1 VEVSVTEVQRGEHV
15 RIVDYRCTRGPHDPE
30 SGTEVHRG
38 YSLSYVRRGAFGC
51 RAEGRT
57 FELVV
62 GSLFVGRPGAEYV
75 ATHDHA
81 CGDECFS
88 FQFST
93 ELVDLLGGGD
103 VWHSIAVPPLAKLVV
118 LAERA
123 QAAARGA
130 DAAGADELGLLLA
143 ERFVAI
149 ASGRRRRAMKPSP
162 RDRARAVR
170 AAEWIEAHATEPV
183 ALDDVA
189 REVGLGTFHFL
200 RVFANVFGVTPHQYL
215 INARLRRAASL
226 LATTAQPVTDIA
238 YEVGFNDLSNFVRTF
253 RAAAGV
259 SPSSFR

>member
-1 VEVSVTEVQRGEHV
+1 MTEVLRGDHV
-15 RIVDYRCTRGPHDPE
+15 RIVDYRCARGPHDPDT
-30 SGTEVHRG
+30 GTEVHRA
-38 YSLSYVRRGAFGC
+38 YSLSYVRRGTFGC
-51 RAEGRT
+51 RAEGRA

-93 ELVDLLGGGD
+93 DFVDLLGGGD
-103 VWHSIAVPPLAKLVV
+103 AWRAVAVPPLAKLAV

-123 QAAARGA
+123 YAAR
-130 DAAGADELGLLLA
+130 DAGADELGLLLA
-143 ERFVAI
+143 ERFVAM
-149 ASGRRRRAMKPSP
+149 AGGRRRRAVRPSA

-170 AAEWIEAHATEPV
+170 AAEWIEAHAAEPV

-200 RVFANVFGVTPHQYL
+200 RVFGSVFGVTPHQYL
-215 INARLRRAASL
+215 IGARLRRAAHL
-226 LATTAQPVTDIA
+226 LVSTAQPITDIA
-238 YEVGFNDLSNFVRTF
+238 YDVGFNDLSNFVRTF
-253 RAAAGV
+253 HATAGV
-259 SPSSFR
+259 SPRAFRARTTT

>member
-1 VEVSVTEVQRGEHV
+1 VTEVSRGEHV
-15 RIVDYRCTRGPHDPE
+15 RIVDYRCSRGPHDPS

-51 RAEGRT
+51 RAEGRA

-62 GSLFVGRPGAEYV
+62 GSLFVGRPGAEYI

-93 ELVDLLGGGD
+93 EFVDLLGGGD
-103 VWHSIAVPPLAKLVV
+103 VWRTVAVPPLAKLAV

-123 QAAARGA
+123 YAARG
-130 DAAGADELGLLLA
+130 AGADELGLLLA

-149 ASGRRRRAMKPSP
+149 ASGKRRAVRPSA

-170 AAEWIEAHATEPV
+170 AAEWLDAHATEPV
-183 ALDDVA
+183 SLDDVA
-189 REVGLGTFHFL
+189 REVGLGAFHFL
-200 RVFANVFGVTPHQYL
+200 RVFGSVFGVTPHQYL
-215 INARLRRAASL
+215 IGARLRRAAQL
-226 LATTAQPVTDIA
+226 LASTSQPITEIA
-238 YEVGFNDLSNFVRTF
+238 YDVGFNDLSNFVRTF

-259 SPSSFR
+259 SPRAFRATAA